1 MNSLKSALKL
11 LAKGE
16 FICPVRFEREYEA
29 LDTPEG
35 RQRAQ
40 EWLETI
46 GYRLARLHD
55 EGAFFM
61 AYNES
66 PTTETRTRIRE
77 ELKTVRNRLMPFVG
91 FFNLLREAQGS
102 DPQLRAGDVVWLTNI
117 SEAVRNSSALERRIT
132 DMRDLFDGRANGSNA
147 TVFRVQKM
155 FKILEDHGYLK
166 QTNEVSKGY
175 TFTGKVDYLNQLIA
189 FITVNV
195 LHVSDEQVVDQ
206 IDPQARLDEGGE
218 ASTEVGAA

>member
-1 MNSLKSALKL
+1 M
-11 LAKGE
+11 
-16 FICPVRFEREYEA
+16 
-29 LDTPEG
+29 
-35 RQRAQ
+35 
-40 EWLETI
+40 
-46 GYRLARLHD
+46 
-55 EGAFFM
+55 
-61 AYNES
+61 
-66 PTTETRTRIRE
+66 
-77 ELKTVRNRLMPFVG
+77 
-91 FFNLLREAQGS
+91 REAQGS
-102 DPQLRAGDVVWLTNI
+102 DPLLRAGDVVWLTNI

-195 LHVSDEQVVDQ
+195 PHVSDEQVVDQ
-206 IDPQARLDEGGE
+206 IGPQARLDEGGE